1 MGQLGFVDLNRR
13 YESLTEKNDPLVAIA
28 AMVPFESFRPKLIA
42 ALIKGEL
49 RSGTQEFGGTQAMGR
64 SRDPQGSGVAGA
76 LQSLRRTGGIS
87 GSRSPLVHAFSRPW
101 SRRRGSRRQ
110 SPVALSRGAGQGGRG
125 GKIVRLVR
133 WIPERQ
139 ELSRQGRADHRCF
152 DRIGSKAAQFCN
164 QDLRFAQG
172 ERDDQGRQDA
182 GRLEIQAGQGPPE
195 GQGRALDEEA

>member
-1 MGQLGFVDLNRR
+1 MGQLGFFDLNRR

-76 LQSLRRTGGIS
+76 LQSLRRSGGIS
-87 GSRSPLVHAFSRPW
+87 ASRSPLVHAFSRPW

-110 SPVALSRGAGQGGRG
+110 NPVALSPGAGQGGRG
-125 GKIVRLVR
+125 GPQRTAGSVVHFASEIYSRAVRARWGATVIVA
-133 WIPERQ
+133 IGFS
-139 ELSRQGRADHRCF
+139 SR
-152 DRIGSKAAQFCN
+152 
-164 QDLRFAQG
+164 
-172 ERDDQGRQDA
+172 
-182 GRLEIQAGQGPPE
+182 P
-195 GQGRALDEEA
+195 

>member
-1 MGQLGFVDLNRR
+1 
-13 YESLTEKNDPLVAIA
+13 
-28 AMVPFESFRPKLIA
+28 MVPFESFRPKLKA

-49 RSGTQEFGGTQAMGR
+49 RRSEAERKSSAGRKPWDEVVIFKALVLQALYNL
-64 SRDPQGSGVAGA
+64 SDDQTEYQLRD
-76 LQSLRRTGGIS
+76 R
-87 GSRSPLVHAFSRPW
+87 FSFMRFLGLELEDAVPEA
-101 SRRRGSRRQ
+101 RQ
-110 SPVALSRGAGQGGRG
+110 DSVALSRGAGQGGRG

-139 ELSRQGRADHRCF
+139 GLSRQGRADHRCF

-164 QDLRFAQG
+164 QDLRFARG